1 MCTLTWLHHGQG
13 YELYFN
19 RDEKRTRA
27 PARPPQVRERA
38 GRSWIAPSDPD
49 GGGTWI
55 GVNEFGLCVALL
67 NGYLP
72 RDAEEREWVTRGEL
86 VDGLLDARTQEE
98 ARVRLSK
105 RHLERY
111 RSFSIVA
118 VGPLGPALV
127 ASWDLN
133 ALTFDARHAGH
144 PPICSSSLD
153 PTGAT
158 VARRELFA
166 RMAAQRGSIDAE
178 LLERFHRSHE
188 PERGPWSPCMHRD
201 NAQTQSLTHVRVA
214 ADKVELHYTHGAPC
228 EGALQVAL
236 ELPRV
241 AVR

>member
-1 MCTLTWLHHGQG
+1 VCTLTWLHHGQG
-13 YELYFN
+13 YELFFN

-38 GRSWIAPSDPD
+38 GRRWIAPSDPD

-55 GVNEFGLCVALL
+55 GANEFGLCVALL

-72 RDAEEREWVTRGEL
+72 RDAEERAWVTRGEL

-98 ARVRLSK
+98 VRVRLSK

-118 VGPLGPALV
+118 VAPTGPALV

-133 ALTFDARHAGH
+133 ALVVDARHAGH

-166 RMAAQRGSIDAE
+166 RLAAQRGTIDAE

-201 NAQTQSLTHVRVA
+201 NAQTQSLTHVRVTEA
-214 ADKVELHYTHGAPC
+214 RVALHYTHGAPC
-228 EGALQVAL
+228 EGATQVAF

-241 AVR
+241 VVS